1 MDEVIETNIRQRG
14 IGNPNPIKLGRCIK
28 ELERIYGI
36 QHGSTSFQGNQYQ
49 EAEPKLSDVPTQEDL
64 AEMIGISVDTLNN
77 YKKLTELVPE
87 LQDWVETGILAPT
100 TAIKIDDDLQDENS
114 KLRALI
120 SNNFG
125 RRKNDPAKDRK
136 ALATYVELK
145 GYKNGENQWGCQN
158 GIPKSSLDEI
168 AKELNMSKRNLQRA
182 LRIERNLTDSMKELL
197 DTGEITKINIGCE
210 RK

>member
-1 MDEVIETNIRQRG
+1 MIIETNIRQRG

-28 ELERIYGI
+28 ELERIYGVRD
-36 QHGSTSFQGNQYQ
+36 GSAGQS
-49 EAEPKLSDVPTQEDL
+49 EPKLSGGDVLYQSDI
-64 AEMIGISVDTLNN
+64 AEMIGISVDTLQN

-125 RRKNDPAKDRK
+125 RRKNDPVKDRK

-145 GYKNGENQWGCQN
+145 GYKHGEIGNGRKKKDHN
-158 GIPKSSLDEI
+158 GLSTLDEI
-168 AKELNMSKRNLQRA
+168 AKDLNMSTSNLKRA

-197 DTGEITKINIGCE
+197 DTGEITKTFASDTIAFL
-210 RK
+210 